1 MLDTEQVVAENVR
14 RVTERIAAAAV
25 HAGRSPSEITL
36 VGVTKTHPPERVV
49 AGVRAGLRHMGENRV
64 QEAEGKIGL
73 VAEALHQAELEEP
86 VWHFIGHLQ
95 SNKVVP
101 TLRLFQVIESV
112 DSLHLAE
119 ALSRRVAP
127 EASVPILLEVYV
139 GDDTA
144 RPGFR
149 RAELDDA
156 LGRIAAL
163 PGLAVR
169 GLMTVA
175 PLGWNSSATQAAFA
189 QVWETRVFLSARH
202 PHVHLDV
209 LSMGMSDDFELAIAE
224 GATSVRIGRAL
235 FGPR

>member
-1 MLDTEQVVAENVR
+1 MLDTEQLIADNVR
-14 RVTERIAAAAV
+14 RVLERIDDAAHGASRAA
-25 HAGRSPSEITL
+25 SDITL

-49 AGVRAGLRHMGENRV
+49 AGVRAGLQHLGENRV
-64 QEAEGKIGL
+64 QEADGKIGL
-73 VAEALHQAELEEP
+73 VAEWLRRAGLEAP

-101 TLRLFQVIESV
+101 ALRLFQVIESV

-127 EASVPILLEVYV
+127 DASVPILLEMYV
-139 GDDTA
+139 GEDAA

-149 RAELDDA
+149 RADLADA

-163 PGLAVR
+163 PGLDVR

-175 PLGWNSSATQAAFA
+175 PLGWKPSATQAAFA
-189 QVWETRVFLSARH
+189 QVRETRDFLSARY

-235 FGPR
+235 FGAR

>member
-1 MLDTEQVVAENVR
+1 MLDAQQVVADNVR
-14 RVTERIAAAAV
+14 RVLERIDQAAV
-25 HAGRSPSEITL
+25 RAGRIPSDVTL
-36 VGVTKTHPPERVV
+36 VGVTKTHPPERIV
-49 AGVRAGLRHMGENRV
+49 AGVRAGLRHLGENRV
-64 QEAEGKIGL
+64 QEADAKIGRA
-73 VAEALHQAELEEP
+73 AEMLRQAGLEPP

-101 TLRLFQVIESV
+101 ALRLFQVIESV

-127 EASVPILLEVYV
+127 DAFVPILLEMYV
-139 GDDTA
+139 GDDAA

-149 RAELDDA
+149 RADVDDA
-156 LGRIAAL
+156 LGGIAAL
-163 PGLAVR
+163 PGLDVR

-175 PLGWNSSATQAAFA
+175 PLGWNPSATQAAFA
-189 QVWETRVFLSARH
+189 QVRETRDFLSARY

-235 FGPR
+235 FGVR